1 MLTLDDLVLLLESEK
16 IGAKVF
22 AEIQKSRGVPM
33 NVVALLDGLDEAQV
47 EQNDDGGAPPP
58 PKSSHVGVIP
68 LLPLSYKMNFDS
80 AMDTMTN
87 RRFRRGF

>member
-1 MLTLDDLVLLLESEK
+1 MIDIDDV
-16 IGAKVF
+16 IGVVNP
-22 AEIQKSRGVPM
+22 EDGIGGVPM
-33 NVVALLDGLDEAQV
+33 NVVALLDGLYDEKAV
-47 EQNDDGGAPPP
+47 EQNDGGEPP
-58 PKSSHVGVIP
+58 PKSSHFGVIP